1 MCTCRGGC
9 LLVCDRSVSESDV
22 RVTASDGF
30 SQPSLAPVCSSFV
43 SLLVDASFGEA
54 DTYSGDSELA
64 REYRESLPV
73 LNFCLFNW
81 KCVCVWRHRLWV
93 EEPWCNAKLSW
104 SKAKAHLPGCYQELN
119 YSIKLLPLRLSPA
132 LSSLP
137 PSFSPFLSLSLS
149 PLLKLCIHL
158 ISHLPPSLSLPLS
171 LVALFSPFFPCT
183 CWLGRNA
190 CWCCCVL
197 VSTAGGEK
205 KALSSVSWLF
215 LTSIVQP
222 DIIRIHPPSLLC
234 I

>member
-64 REYRESLPV
+64 REYRESLLV

-149 PLLKLCIHL
+149 PLL
-158 ISHLPPSLSLPLS
+158 
-171 LVALFSPFFPCT
+171 
-183 CWLGRNA
+183 
-190 CWCCCVL
+190 CV
-197 VSTAGGEK
+197 
-205 KALSSVSWLF
+205 
-215 LTSIVQP
+215 SI
-222 DIIRIHPPSLLC
+222 
-234 I
+234 

>member
-1 MCTCRGGC
+1 MICVHLSRR
-9 LLVCDRSVSESDV
+9 LPRVHDKSVSESDV

-64 REYRESLPV
+64 REYRESLLV

-81 KCVCVWRHRLWV
+81 KCVCVCVCVCVWRHRLWV

-137 PSFSPFLSLSLS
+137 PSFPPFLSLSRAS
-149 PLLKLCIHL
+149 
-158 ISHLPPSLSLPLS
+158 
-171 LVALFSPFFPCT
+171 T
-183 CWLGRNA
+183 QN
-190 CWCCCVL
+190 CV
-197 VSTAGGEK
+197 
-205 KALSSVSWLF
+205 
-215 LTSIVQP
+215 SI
-222 DIIRIHPPSLLC
+222 
-234 I
+234 